1 MTVPKILLDPILPIE
16 AERKAIELLDK
27 MLSLKTENGDGE
39 ALKLQIVGIGGESI
53 ALPESLY
60 QLLYQAVHLMAADRA
75 VSLVPIEQN
84 LTIEEAAILL
94 NVSQGFVIKLLSEG
108 EIKYVNAGFDR
119 RIDLADLMAYKKQR
133 TVKRREILRELAELS
148 QEEELNENRV
158 CS

>member
-1 MTVPKILLDPILPIE
+1 MTVPKILLDPILPTE

-60 QLLYQAVHLMAADRA
+60 QLLHQAAHLMAADRA

-84 LTIEEAAILL
+84 LTVE
-94 NVSQGFVIKLLSEG
+94 
-108 EIKYVNAGFDR
+108 
-119 RIDLADLMAYKKQR
+119 
-133 TVKRREILRELAELS
+133 
-148 QEEELNENRV
+148 
-158 CS
+158 